1 MNEVASAIL
10 MNDRSLEAD
19 PMCATVKEIFSSV
32 GHDRITQKD
41 RERAELLS
49 RVRGRGNGAGTPS
62 NLNR

>member
-49 RVRGRGNGAGTPS
+49 RVKGRANGAASPS
-62 NLNR
+62 RRNQ